1 MQAVTRL
8 FICIIAIGLIWGAAF
23 GWYVWTISG
32 YATHDTRKA
41 DAIIVLT
48 GGGGRVEY
56 GMELLADGR
65 AGALFISGVNKS
77 VPLGDL
83 IEKAPET
90 LRGIISTL
98 SDDRIAIGRD
108 ARNTIG
114 NAEESA
120 EWVKRNGHKTI
131 LLVTA
136 DYHMPRS
143 LIEFKQALP
152 DVEFIPEAVVTK
164 DFTNFEWLHDEATRN
179 LLFAEFHKMIAAK
192 LRHMIFFK

>member
-8 FICIIAIGLIWGAAF
+8 FICILLVGIIWVASF
-23 GWYVWTISG
+23 GWYVFIISQ
-32 YATHDTRKA
+32 YKTNDSKKA

-48 GGGGRVEY
+48 GGGGRVEH

-65 AGALFISGVNKS
+65 GGALFISGVNES
-77 VPLGDL
+77 VPLGALLD
-83 IEKAPET
+83 KAPET

-98 SDDRIAIGRD
+98 SDDRIVIGRD

-120 EWVKRNGHKTI
+120 QWIKRNGHKTI

-143 LIEFKQALP
+143 IIEFERALP
-152 DVEFIPEAVVTK
+152 EVECIPEAVVTK
-164 DFTNFEWLHDEATRN
+164 DFSSLEWLHDEAMRN
-179 LLFAEFHKMIAAK
+179 VLFAEFHKLIAAK
-192 LRHMIFFK
+192 LRHLIFFK